1 MISSKML
8 GEWAALMHFPSTRYR
23 IASPESLGSRGLM
36 KIPTTRFLL
45 VICTL
50 ALASVP
56 SLSSHNAEAGS
67 GIRTNSSALHQLSN
81 DQATKPCVPDDF
93 RIAIDV
99 GHTIEA
105 SGALSARGVTEY
117 SFNLRLAKRIE
128 ETLRRAGYMHTYVLV
143 TRGIGNAQLTQRS
156 ARANSLKTDLFL
168 SVHHDDVQPIYY
180 EKSTYNGGTYHFS
193 DRFSGYSLFVSYRNQ
208 FPAESL
214 DFAKL
219 LGAELTSR
227 GMKFSSHHSEN
238 IPGERRQ
245 ILDPERGVYRYDQLM
260 VLKNTKAPAVLLEA
274 GIIVNREEELVLS
287 SSDRQQLISEA
298 VLAATSQFC
307 GGTRPSQEL
316 QKH

>member
-1 MISSKML
+1 M
-8 GEWAALMHFPSTRYR
+8 E
-23 IASPESLGSRGLM
+23 
-36 KIPTTRFLL
+36 IPTKRFLL
-45 VICTL
+45 VICAL
-50 ALASVP
+50 ALASLPP
-56 SLSSHNAEAGS
+56 SSSHNAEAGS
-67 GIRTNSSALHQLSN
+67 GIRTDSSVLHQPSN

-93 RIAIDV
+93 RMAVDV

-117 SFNLRLAKRIE
+117 SFNLKLAQRIE
-128 ETLRRAGYMHTYVLV
+128 EALRRAGYMHTYIIV
-143 TRGIGNAQLTQRS
+143 TRGTGRAQLTQRS

-180 EKSTYNGGTYHFS
+180 EKWTHNGGAYHFS

-208 FPAESL
+208 FPTESL

-227 GMKFSSHHSEN
+227 GMKFSSHHSES

-245 ILDPERGVYRYDQLM
+245 LLDPERGVYRYDQLT

-287 SSDRQQLISEA
+287 SSDRQQLISAA
-298 VLAATSQFC
+298 VLAATNQFC
-307 GGTRPSQEL
+307 GGNRPSQKL